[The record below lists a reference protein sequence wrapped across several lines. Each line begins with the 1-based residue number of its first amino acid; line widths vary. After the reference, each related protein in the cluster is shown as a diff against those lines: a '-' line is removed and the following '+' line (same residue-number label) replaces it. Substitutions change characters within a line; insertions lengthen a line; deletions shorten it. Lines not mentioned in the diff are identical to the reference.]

1 MSDQMKKALTVA
13 AIAMSEQKT
22 PCNSTKYYV
31 LLNGVKLAPKRVWA
45 LAYFLVHG
53 VVLPVSRF
61 SGGVALNNKLK
72 RAGLTVLEFQTP
84 GDIEPLAM
92 NISHYIPK
100 EERTWQSYATS

>member
-1 MSDQMKKALTVA
+1 MTDQMKKSLTVA

-31 LLNGVKLAPKRVWA
+31 LLNGVKLAPKRVWS

-72 RAGLTVLEFQTP
+72 KAGLRVLQFSEP
-84 GDIEPLAM
+84 GDIEPLYK
-92 NISHYIPK
+92 NIPPSIPK
-100 EERTWQSYATS
+100 GESTWQSYATS

>member
-13 AIAMSEQKT
+13 AIAMAEQKT

-31 LLNGVKLAPKRVWA
+31 LLNGVKLAPKRVWS

-53 VVLPVSRF
+53 VVLPVSKF

-72 RAGLTVLEFQTP
+72 KAGLTVLKFSQP
-84 GDIEPLAM
+84 GDIEPLEM
-92 NISHYIPK
+92 NISHRIPK
-100 EERTWQSYATS
+100 NESTWQAYATS